1 MTDPVSSISTSPDL
15 PLRIIEGI
23 FGGLLGVSV
32 ALALTIVILPTGGFL
47 TVSNE
52 LQIITAIAG
61 ALAFLYA
68 YFRFKRPDC
77 LLYAAGA
84 FGLWGASNI
93 VWYVNIMLG
102 RRNDVFPSLIDIGMI
117 ASIFLLTVVYQHA
130 FTRTQVKGSLL
141 LSILAVTFLV
151 PLAVIIA
158 KGITSQTLMTFL
170 YFFACGSLLII
181 GLIHSIWKYPFILA
195 GTSLFCLAFMIYP
208 LREVFFPTYP
218 FLNVIGTFVS
228 AGFSLIVLG
237 LIPAVSQNA
246 NRSP

>member
-1 MTDPVSSISTSPDL
+1 MTDPVSSVSTPLDL

-23 FGGLLGVSV
+23 FGALLGVST
-32 ALALTIVILPTGGFL
+32 ALALTIVLLPSTAFL
-47 TVSNE
+47 TISNE

-68 YFRFKRPDC
+68 YFHFGRPDC

-84 FGLWGASNI
+84 FVLWGASNI
-93 VWYVNIMLG
+93 IWYVNILIG

-130 FTRTQVKGSLL
+130 FTRTQVKGSTL

-181 GLIHSIWKYPFILA
+181 GLIHSIRKYPLILA
-195 GTSLFCLAFMIYP
+195 GTSLFCMAFMIYP
-208 LREVFFPTYP
+208 LREAFFPTYP

-228 AGFSLIVLG
+228 AGFSLMVLG
-237 LIPAVSQNA
+237 LIPAVSQNT